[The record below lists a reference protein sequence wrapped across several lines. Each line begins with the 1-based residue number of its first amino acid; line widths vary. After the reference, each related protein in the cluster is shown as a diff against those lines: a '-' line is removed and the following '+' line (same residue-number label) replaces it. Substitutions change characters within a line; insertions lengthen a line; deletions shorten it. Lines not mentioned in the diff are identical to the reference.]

1 MRKNMIT
8 KTKRQIDLEN
18 RMAREQ
24 EQLQKMI
31 DAMNARQKKL
41 EDKLRGLI
49 STEFTKIL
57 PDFADYADDELE
69 QIIMAAMQSKEC
81 RDKIR
86 EIRNSSVN

>member
-1 MRKNMIT
+1 
-8 KTKRQIDLEN
+8 
-18 RMAREQ
+18 MAEVFFDNPPV
-24 EQLQKMI
+24 LNGS
-31 DAMNARQKKL
+31 A
-41 EDKLRGLI
+41 EDKLRQLI

-86 EIRNSSVN
+86 EIRNSSAN